1 MQGQSSHHVQQRLVE
16 LLLRVAPGDGLHVT
30 KVPKLKLV
38 RVSGPTALGQVL
50 YQPGL
55 CLLAQGS
62 KQLLVG
68 DTRIVHDSAR
78 HMVFAHD
85 IRVSGQVAEASPE
98 QPYLCVWLDIDPT
111 VIASLLLEDAHQ
123 AAPLPT
129 GADATYGIHTART
142 DDDLFDAVLRL
153 CRLLETPRHI
163 RQLAPLVYRE
173 IMYRL
178 LIGEGGWQLA
188 HFMTPGTQP
197 HRIRLAA
204 ERITLRYKEP
214 LRMEEIAQAANMSQ
228 SSLHHHF
235 KLATRMTPLQ
245 YQKQLR
251 LQEARRLLVFEAA
264 TGASAAHRVGY
275 ESASQFSRE
284 YTRAFGVSPSQDVRE
299 LRSFLLQPAPG
310 APDGQYQNV

>member
-1 MQGQSSHHVQQRLVE
+1 MQGPPSCSTKQRLLDV
-16 LLLRVAPGDGLHVT
+16 LLRVAPGDGLHVT

-68 DTRIVHDSAR
+68 DTRIVHDSTR

-85 IRVSGQVAEASPE
+85 VRVSGQVAEATSE
-98 QPYLCVWLDIDPT
+98 KPYLCVWLDIDPT
-111 VIASLLLEDAHQ
+111 VVSSLLLEDAHQ
-123 AAPLPT
+123 AAPLPA
-129 GADATYGIHTART
+129 GVDATFGIHTART

-153 CRLLETPRHI
+153 CRLLEAPQHI
-163 RQLAPLVYRE
+163 PQMAPLIYRE

-178 LIGEGGWQLA
+178 LSSEGGWQLA

-264 TGASAAHRVGY
+264 TVASAAHRVGY

-284 YTRAFGVSPSQDVRE
+284 YTRAFGTSPSQDVRE
-299 LRSFLLQPAPG
+299 LRSFLLQPASG
-310 APDGQYQNV
+310 APAGQPQNV